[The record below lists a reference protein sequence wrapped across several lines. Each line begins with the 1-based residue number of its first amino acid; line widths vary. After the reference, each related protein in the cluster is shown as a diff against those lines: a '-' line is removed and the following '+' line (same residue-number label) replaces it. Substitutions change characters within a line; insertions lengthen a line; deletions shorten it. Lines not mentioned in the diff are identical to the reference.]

1 MIALTSLAS
10 LLLPS
15 ESPSS
20 ELQRLRRETISLP
33 EKKKNNLY
41 QSLPERKKSHLEWL
55 SNYSVLTPGD
65 DVRRVHLTWFYTLQA
80 SQRLLAL
87 DEADEQCFK
96 RSQHVQPGQPA
107 PWTSCPG
114 CPRWSCPPGEPPRPP
129 RRRPRHASSSSA
141 PLQSAA
147 LNTSTRCFWKWPSFE
162 KLIKGRVAELGSLSS
177 GAKMAMK
184 IFVKCVF
191 TIFAANASFLRVIA
205 NLQT

>member
-1 MIALTSLAS
+1 MKKGKSKKSWSRWSRSPLWPLSS
-10 LLLPS
+10 SLPS
-15 ESPSS
+15 RPRRSCKDFDEKPSHF
-20 ELQRLRRETISLP
+20 LRKRRTICTTSREEEKSSWTII
-33 EKKKNNLY
+33 
-41 QSLPERKKSHLEWL
+41 Q
-55 SNYSVLTPGD
+55 LTPGD

-80 SQRLLAL
+80 SQRLFAL

-147 LNTSTRCFWKWPSFE
+147 LTTSTRCF
-162 KLIKGRVAELGSLSS
+162 
-177 GAKMAMK
+177 
-184 IFVKCVF
+184 
-191 TIFAANASFLRVIA
+191 
-205 NLQT
+205 